1 VPRPHHPLHPLLRR
15 LASKISIVE
24 IKHIRQKIRKALK
37 IMFSTY
43 LLGSALNLLDV
54 SLQVL
59 SDILVVVDLFQLKE
73 VF

>member
-15 LASKISIVE
+15 LASIISIVE
-24 IKHIRQKIRKALK
+24 IKHVRQKIRKALK